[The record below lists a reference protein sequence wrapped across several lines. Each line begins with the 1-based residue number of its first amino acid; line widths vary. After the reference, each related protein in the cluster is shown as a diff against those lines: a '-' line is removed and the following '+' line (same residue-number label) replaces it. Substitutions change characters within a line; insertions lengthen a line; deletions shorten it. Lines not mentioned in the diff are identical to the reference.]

1 MTIRSRLKRIEGSQ
15 PGPSTVL
22 WFQTVYEGMDG
33 TPDAETG
40 LAVLQRG
47 ATYLGTEA
55 AAAGETFENFQVRI
69 AGAILSRAT

>member
-22 WFQTVYEGMDG
+22 WFRTIYKETDG
-33 TPDAETG
+33 THGAETG

-55 AAAGETFENFQVRI
+55 SAAGETFENFQARI
-69 AGAILSRAT
+69 AGAILSRGT